1 VYRAE
6 TGLLR
11 ARGVEVVTYEKYNDD
26 IADDSNKLK
35 LALNTIWSNNSYNDL
50 KTLLKKERPDVAHF
64 HNIWYQISPSG
75 YYACGDAG
83 VPVVQTLHNFRI
95 CCSNGL
101 LLRNG
106 EICEEC
112 IGKMPWRSIKYG
124 CYRGSRIY
132 SIPVALAEAIH
143 KFKETWSNRIDAY
156 VALTEFGKQK
166 FIECGLPEEKIF
178 VKPNFLD
185 NPPDPDYSIG
195 DCAVFLGRLS
205 REKGAD
211 ILLNAFTILRS
222 KLHISLPLK
231 IAGDGPLRKH
241 LENRVQ
247 TEGIA
252 AIEFLGKRT
261 FSECVQILVKAK
273 FIIMP
278 AVCYENFP
286 MVIRESF
293 SCGKP
298 VIASDLGAMAAIVE
312 DGKTGLLF
320 EPGNPEDLAAKMQWM
335 LENED
340 ACIQMGRNARTEFEA
355 KYTAEKNYDML
366 MHIYQKAIENSNR
379 GQ

>member
-1 VYRAE
+1 M
-6 TGLLR
+6 
-11 ARGVEVVTYEKYNDD
+11 
-26 IADDSNKLK
+26 
-35 LALNTIWSNNSYNDL
+35 NTIWSKSVYNDL

-64 HNIWYQISPSG
+64 HNIWYQISPSV

-95 CCSNGL
+95 FCANGL
-101 LLRNG
+101 LLKHG

-112 IGKMPWRSIKYG
+112 IGKMPWRSVKYG

-132 SIPVALAEAIH
+132 SVPVALAEAIH
-143 KFKETWSNRIDAY
+143 KFKDTWSDRIDAY
-156 VALTEFGKQK
+156 VALTEFGKKK

-178 VKPNFLD
+178 IKPNFLAD
-185 NPPDPDYSIG
+185 PPDPDYSG
-195 DCAVFLGRLS
+195 GNCAVFLGRLS

-211 ILLNAFTILRS
+211 ILLNAFTILRT

-231 IAGDGPLRKH
+231 IAGEGPIRKN
-241 LENRVQ
+241 LENIVQ

-252 AIEFLGKRT
+252 GIEFLGNRT
-261 FSECVQILVKAK
+261 FSECMQLLATAK

-320 EPGNPEDLAAKMQWM
+320 EPGNPADLAAKIKWM

-355 KYTAEKNYDML
+355 KYTAEKNFDML
-366 MHIYQKAIENSNR
+366 MHIYQKAVVNSNK